1 MATAKG
7 NLFVVSAPSGAGKTS
22 LMRALEQRLNA
33 TQATVAFSVSTTTRT
48 PRPGEEDGV
57 DYHFVSQADFLEKR
71 EQGEFLE
78 SAQVFDN
85 YYGTS
90 QASVNASLEQ
100 GLDVILE
107 IDWQGAEQVRKA
119 TRCIGV
125 FILPPSKTELEK
137 RLRGRGQDSDEVIAR
152 RMQDAGSEMSH
163 WAEFDFIVINDD
175 FDTALEQL
183 LSIFQSQRLRQANQ
197 AAAQHSLI
205 ESLLN

>member
-22 LMRALEQRLNA
+22 LMRALEQQLNA
-33 TQATVAFSVSTTTRT
+33 EAPTVAFSVSTTTRA
-48 PRPGEEDGV
+48 PRPGEQDGV
-57 DYHFVSQADFLEKR
+57 DYHFVSKDDFEAKRDQA
-71 EQGEFLE
+71 EFLE
-78 SAQVFDN
+78 FAEVFDN

-90 QASVNASLEQ
+90 QAIVNASLEQ

-119 TRCIGV
+119 TDCVGV
-125 FILPPSKTELEK
+125 FIFPPSKSELEN

-152 RMQDAGSEMSH
+152 RMRDAESEMSH
-163 WAEFDFIVINDD
+163 WAEFDFVVINDD
-175 FDTALEQL
+175 FDVALDEL
-183 LSIFQSQRLRQANQ
+183 LSIFRSQRLRQPNQ
-197 AAAQHSLI
+197 AIRNGSLI